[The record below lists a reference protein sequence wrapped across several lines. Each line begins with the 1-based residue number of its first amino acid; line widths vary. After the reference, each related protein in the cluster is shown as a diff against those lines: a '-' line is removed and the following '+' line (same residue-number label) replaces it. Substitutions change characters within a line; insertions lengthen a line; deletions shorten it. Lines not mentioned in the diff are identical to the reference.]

1 MIAYFDTSALVK
13 RYAAEQGTE
22 QIAALWAETQ
32 YHAVSRL
39 AYAETLAALHRKERE
54 QPSELSKLSEARSRF
69 FRDWGTLLIV
79 EVSSDLDPW
88 IRRLLELYPLKGA
101 DAVQLASCLLLGS
114 HVDGAP
120 VFACW
125 DHGLLRAAQAEAL
138 ETVPKE
144 LADVRHPELATQR
157 EQPSEHGPEAAE
169 QTASSPDPNDNKA
182 DGGC

>member
-13 RYAAEQGTE
+13 RYATEQGTE
-22 QIAALWAETQ
+22 QIAALWAETR

-39 AYAETLAALHRKERE
+39 TYAETLSALRRKERE
-54 QPSELSKLSEARSRF
+54 QPSELSTLSEARSRF

-79 EVSSDLDPW
+79 EVSPDLDPW
-88 IRRLLELYPLKGA
+88 IRRLLERYPLRDA

-120 VFACW
+120 IFACW
-125 DHGLLRAAQAEAL
+125 DKGLLRAAQGEAL
-138 ETVPKE
+138 ETVPK
-144 LADVRHPELATQR
+144 APAAASHPESASQH
-157 EQPSEHGPEAAE
+157 EQPQHGPEAAE
-169 QTASSPDPNDNKA
+169 QAAPSPVANDIEA